1 MIYLDS
7 SVAHAYLLPEDRSLT
22 MHLDNL
28 FAPRVAES
36 KSYASTWNEEKVS
49 DQRSYQMP
57 NKVNGWEAFRDRA
70 NIDSITLMPGED
82 HEDFENL
89 LRDHYEEFTPDGTT
103 EEYLTIEIAKLRWER
118 DRLDR
123 SLQLEM
129 SVRRSELMVEHELAH
144 EFREAKSRAAEFQQ
158 TNSVEDVEKLLSQL
172 GDMIGGLVRKWPHGS
187 GDQPESW
194 GSVIAKRLT
203 ALPDL
208 EAICS
213 GEMYLKLHNE
223 FPVLDRVFKLE
234 RIDVLIDRTF
244 KRLIQL
250 KTMKQMF
257 RQLEPKVISITQ
269 DKKRSAKS

>member
-1 MIYLDS
+1 
-7 SVAHAYLLPEDRSLT
+7 
-22 MHLDNL
+22 
-28 FAPRVAES
+28 
-36 KSYASTWNEEKVS
+36 
-49 DQRSYQMP
+49 MP

-70 NIDSITLMPGED
+70 NIDSIALMPGED

-194 GSVIAKRLT
+194 GSVIANDKFNSGDPGRPRADKAAGFCSSSTESRCLLAPIQIRTASRQTRPASPAPRSSRRASTHHRLGFQIRWRR
-203 ALPDL
+203 ARQRRSCYAHGRRQEGRRKSNRAHL
-208 EAICS
+208 S
-213 GEMYLKLHNE
+213 SRQ
-223 FPVLDRVFKLE
+223 VLTR
-234 RIDVLIDRTF
+234 
-244 KRLIQL
+244 
-250 KTMKQMF
+250 
-257 RQLEPKVISITQ
+257 
-269 DKKRSAKS
+269 